1 VAQAAIMRYL
11 LVNNRRSTRRIFVDK
26 RKKALAEKIDA
37 WVIDI
42 VSAGGGDEQ
51 LLEGM
56 YDYMD
61 AFKQLLDSCS
71 TLEMNMLAQRYIGFA
86 RFAHLLELL
95 AQEIADGAI
104 EVPPDA
110 PLPEQPRKP
119 ARQRRSRVKRR
130 AAAQQ
135 REQIRRPIDMLPLF
149 TEMIIGTIHN
159 TEEQYQ
165 TFAAVRHKPHVLDDA
180 IVDRALRLYE
190 EQLDDVALHERQ
202 MHWWLSENLSEAQR
216 YQVND
221 LLAKLSGLR
230 TRTQELLTLL
240 AEIKQGTIDRIL
252 EMDDAELGVFAQP
265 LKKVQS
271 RI

>member
-1 VAQAAIMRYL
+1 
-11 LVNNRRSTRRIFVDK
+11 VDK
-26 RKKALAEKIDA
+26 KKRALAEKIDA
-37 WVIDI
+37 WVMD
-42 VSAGGGDEQ
+42 VVNHGGGDEQ

-56 YDYMD
+56 YEYMD

-71 TLEMNMLAQRYIGFA
+71 TLEINLLTQRYTGFA
-86 RFAHLLELL
+86 RFAHLLELMTQ
-95 AQEIADGAI
+95 AIADGVI
-104 EVPPDA
+104 EVPSDA

-119 ARQRRSRVKRR
+119 ARERRSRVKRR
-130 AAAQQ
+130 AAAQEQ

-190 EQLDDVALHERQ
+190 EQLGDIALHERQ
-202 MHWWLSENLSEAQR
+202 MQWWLSENLSEAQR

-221 LLAKLSGLR
+221 LLVKFSGLR
-230 TRTQELLTLL
+230 TRTQALLALL

-252 EMDDAELGVFAQP
+252 EMDDAELGLRALLGQ
-265 LKKVQS
+265 LKL
-271 RI
+271 